1 MSSHPEMLLHC
12 YVMGIGVIVG
22 YAIEEVAV
30 AGAVARSVAVDAVVA
45 MAAVMAG
52 AVAVVGAAAMPGVMT
67 GEVTMAG
74 VMAGA
79 VAGVMAGAVAGVM
92 AGSMLSSSSSESPGN
107 ILRTASRPSAAQT
120 CTHIGIQSQETHI
133 LICKIHTI

>member
-1 MSSHPEMLLHC
+1 MLLHC

-30 AGAVARSVAVDAVVA
+30 AGAVARSVAVEAGVA
-45 MAAVMAG
+45 MAPVMDG
-52 AVAVVGAAAMPGVMT
+52 GVAVVGAVAMAWVMT

-79 VAGVMAGAVAGVM
+79 VAGSA
-92 AGSMLSSSSSESPGN
+92 LSSSSSESPGN
-107 ILRTASRPSAAQT
+107 ILRTVARPSAAHT
-120 CTHIGIQSQETHI
+120 ETHI
-133 LICKIHTI
+133 HINAKCAQFNLMLHCCNICMIL

>member
-1 MSSHPEMLLHC
+1 MLLHC

-45 MAAVMAG
+45 MAAVMDG
-52 AVAVVGAAAMPGVMT
+52 AVAVVGAAAMPGVMI

-79 VAGVMAGAVAGVM
+79 VAGSV
-92 AGSMLSSSSSESPGN
+92 LSSSSSESPGN
-107 ILRTASRPSAAQT
+107 ILRTVARPSAAQT
-120 CTHIGIQSQETHI
+120 CTRIRIQSQETHI
-133 LICKIHTI
+133 HICKIHTI

>member
-1 MSSHPEMLLHC
+1 MLLHC

-45 MAAVMAG
+45 MAAVMDG
-52 AVAVVGAAAMPGVMT
+52 GVAVVGAVAMAWVMT

-79 VAGVMAGAVAGVM
+79 VAGVMAGAVAGSV
-92 AGSMLSSSSSESPGN
+92 LSSSSSESPGN
-107 ILRTASRPSAAQT
+107 ILRTVARPSAVSRSRFIS
-120 CTHIGIQSQETHI
+120 IGRLGMGFI
-133 LICKIHTI
+133 LEAVVADSINC